1 VLRLHDSP
9 EVALDTEGDSLHH
22 YPQRLALL
30 QVADAAGDAWLV
42 DPLSIGDL
50 SALAPL
56 FAAPAPILVLHA
68 GDNDLAHLKARYGF
82 AFAGVFDTSVAA
94 RFLGVR
100 TLGLDVLLGD
110 FLGVTLPPSRQKD
123 DWSVRPLSPA
133 QEDYA
138 LADVTHLMALRAR
151 LIEALVRAGRLSWVE
166 EECAALAAEPPPE
179 REEDPFAYA
188 RLKGARDL
196 DLRHLAVLRAVV
208 ELRERLA
215 LAADR
220 PPFKVLSDATLLAIA
235 AVTPR
240 TLAELGAIPG
250 CTPRVV
256 GRWGEALLGA
266 VGEALALSES
276 ELPVLPRSPRP
287 PVVPQVVRRR
297 IEALREWRGRV
308 APVVD
313 LDPGVLLPNRLIRA
327 IAEAGSKD
335 VDALAR
341 VEGVRQW
348 RVQVFG
354 RDLVEAMR

>member
-1 VLRLHDSP
+1 
-9 EVALDTEGDSLHH
+9 VALDTEGDSLHH
-22 YPQRLALL
+22 YPQRLALI

-50 SALAPL
+50 SALTPL
-56 FAAPAPILVLHA
+56 FVAPSPVLILHA
-68 GDNDLAHLKARYGF
+68 GDNDLAHLKAGYGF

-100 TLGLDVLLGD
+100 TLGLDVLLRD

-123 DWSVRPLSPA
+123 DWSVRPLTPA

-138 LADVTHLMALRAR
+138 LSDVAHLMALKVR
-151 LIEALVRAGRLSWVE
+151 LIEALAQVGRLDWVE

-179 REEDPFAYA
+179 REEDPFAFA

-196 DLRHLAVLRAVV
+196 DLRHLAVLRALF
-208 ELRERLA
+208 ELRDRLA
-215 LAADR
+215 RAADR
-220 PPFKVLSDATLLAIA
+220 PPFKILSDVTLLAIA
-235 AVTPR
+235 SLTPA
-240 TLAELGAIPG
+240 TPAELGAIPG

-256 GRWGEALLGA
+256 GRWGEPILTA
-266 VGEALALSES
+266 VAQALALPGSD
-276 ELPVLPRSPRP
+276 LPVLPRSPRP
-287 PVVPQVVRRR
+287 PFVPQVVRRR
-297 IEALREWRGRV
+297 IEALREWRARV

-335 VDALAR
+335 LDALAR

-354 RDLVEAMR
+354 QELVEAMR